1 MSKSYQLKAVI
12 LGVDKLSPKLK
23 ELRAKLG
30 SFQRDMR
37 GAGKG
42 ALPMAAGLGVGIG
55 VIAKQF
61 AEAENA
67 AVGLEVSMMKAGG
80 KVAPEFKKI
89 AELASG
95 LGNKLPGTTAD
106 FQDMMS
112 TLIQQGIPAQNILG
126 GVGEASAYLA
136 VQLKKAP
143 AEAAEFAAKMQDAT
157 KTVSGDMLGLMDVIQ
172 RTFYL
177 GVEDNNML
185 AAFTKLSP
193 VLDMIKKKGLEG
205 AAAMAPLVVMMD
217 QAGMKGESSGNA
229 IRKMFQSGFDA
240 KKVKKVNAATG
251 LGLDFTDGKGEF
263 GGMENMFAQVNKLKS
278 LSTQKKTGILKTL
291 FGDDAETLQ
300 VVSVM
305 IDKGLDGYKDV
316 EARMASQASLQERV
330 NKQLGTLANLW
341 DAATGTFTNA
351 LVGFGEAIS
360 PELKSL
366 TGFLGNM
373 SEKLQQLSKDSP
385 GLIRGLAAAA
395 IGLTA
400 FKLAA
405 LGAGFAMKILSGLMT
420 MSPLGI
426 FIRVMVIGAA
436 LIIANWDKIKTFF
449 VGFAEKT
456 KAIFSDL
463 WGYVKGAI
471 SLSSVGPVGI
481 IIKVWGPVIDW
492 FKGMWER
499 IRPYVEPLMNFF
511 SSGKSISGTVAI
523 GAAPSGRN
531 GGARPSLVQQQAQA
545 GRQQLN
551 GQLDVRFENAPAG
564 MRVAPAKTSQPGV
577 RVMPNVGYSP
587 FAWQGA

>member
-30 SFQRDMR
+30 SFRRDMR
-37 GAGKG
+37 SASDG
-42 ALPMAAGLGVGIG
+42 ALPMAATVGLGIGIA
-55 VIAKQF
+55 AKSF

-67 AVGLEVSMMKAGG
+67 AVGLEVAMMKAGG
-80 KVAPEFKKI
+80 RVAPEFKKI
-89 AELASG
+89 SELAVN

-112 TLIQQGIPAQNILG
+112 TLVQQGVPVQNILS
-126 GVGEASAYLA
+126 GVGQASAYLA
-136 VQLKKAP
+136 VQLKKSP
-143 AEAAEFAAKMQDAT
+143 AGAAEFAAKMQDAT

-185 AAFTKLSP
+185 AAFTKLGP
-193 VLDMIKKKGLEG
+193 VLDMIKRKGLDG
-205 AAAMAPLVVMMD
+205 AQAMAPLVVMMD
-217 QAGMKGESSGNA
+217 QAGKKGESAGNA
-229 IRKMFQSGFDA
+229 IRKIVQSGFDT
-240 KKVKKVNAATG
+240 KKVAKVNRTSG
-251 LGLDFTDGKGEF
+251 LGLNFTDGKGEF
-263 GGMENMFAQVNKLKS
+263 GGLQNMFSQLNKIKS
-278 LSTQKKTGILKTL
+278 LNTEKRSNLLKTL
-291 FGDDAETLQ
+291 FGDDSDTIE

-305 IDKGLDGYKDV
+305 IDKGIDGYRDV
-316 EARMASQASLQERV
+316 QERLAAQASLQERV
-330 NKQLGTLANLW
+330 DKQLGTLANLW
-341 DAATGTFTNA
+341 DAASGTFTNA
-351 LVGFGEAIS
+351 LVGFGAAIG

-366 TGFLGNM
+366 TELLGVM
-373 SEKLQQLSKDSP
+373 SEKLQVLTKENP

-405 LGAGFAMKILSGLMT
+405 LGAGFAMKVLSGLMT
-420 MSPLGI
+420 LSPLGI

-456 KAIFSDL
+456 KAIFSEL
-463 WGYVKGAI
+463 WGYLKDAFF
-471 SLSSVGPVGI
+471 SYSPLGI
-481 IIKVWGPVIDW
+481 IIKNWEPIVGW

>member
-23 ELRAKLG
+23 ELRGKLG

-42 ALPMAAGLGVGIG
+42 ALPMAAGLGLGIG
-55 VIAKQF
+55 VIAKSF

-112 TLIQQGIPAQNILG
+112 TLIQQGIPAQNILS

-205 AAAMAPLVVMMD
+205 ASALAPLVVMMD
-217 QAGMKGESSGNA
+217 QAGISGEASGNA
-229 IRKMFQSGFDA
+229 IRKVIQSGFD
-240 KKVKKVNAATG
+240 KKQIRKVNAATG

-263 GGMENMFAQVNKLKS
+263 GGMENMFAQLDKLKS
-278 LSTQKKTGILKTL
+278 LSTEVRTGVLQQI
-291 FGDDAETLQ
+291 FGNDASVGN
-300 VVSVM
+300 VVTELM
-305 IDKGLDGYKDV
+305 TKGLDGYKDV

-373 SEKLQQLSKDSP
+373 SEKLQQLSKESP

-426 FIRVMVIGAA
+426 FIRLMVVGAA
-436 LIIANWDKIKTFF
+436 LVIANWDKIKTFF

-456 KAIFSDL
+456 KAIFSEL
-463 WGYVKGAI
+463 WGYLKDAFF
-471 SLSSVGPVGI
+471 SYSPLGI
-481 IIKVWGPVIDW
+481 IIKNWEPIVGW